1 MIDHRLHLWRLY
13 DAVTCSRGGC
23 AICGDDDEFSP
34 DIEAFEETG
43 VLICS
48 LCFEAQSEAEAD
60 EAQAMEKML

>member
-13 DAVTCSRGGC
+13 DAVTGHLGGC

-48 LCFEAQSEAEAD
+48 ACFEAQCEALEDSNITGAG
-60 EAQAMEKML
+60 K